1 MQTGVLYGLWGCAI
15 TAFGFAF
22 GGVVDFL
29 GARRRFDKVVHLAL
43 VSIETQVST
52 PSATESFGHAFR
64 GQENAVYSLYLDR
77 LWQVKVSLSCIAS

>member
-29 GARRRFDKVVHLAL
+29 GELL
-43 VSIETQVST
+43 
-52 PSATESFGHAFR
+52 
-64 GQENAVYSLYLDR
+64 
-77 LWQVKVSLSCIAS
+77 SLSLAHRLAQSVCAHKSICTQHSLQAIIAGVKKTLAVAFTLTGSGR

>member
-29 GARRRFDKVVHLAL
+29 GELL
-43 VSIETQVST
+43 
-52 PSATESFGHAFR
+52 
-64 GQENAVYSLYLDR
+64 
-77 LWQVKVSLSCIAS
+77 SLSWICLHKDYAHTSMYAHDIHSQSILQG

>member
-29 GARRRFDKVVHLAL
+29 G
-43 VSIETQVST
+43 
-52 PSATESFGHAFR
+52 
-64 GQENAVYSLYLDR
+64 ENAQFYRSPGRLSSLHEAYAQPTVMQL
-77 LWQVKVSLSCIAS
+77 LQG

>member
-29 GARRRFDKVVHLAL
+29 GELLSLSWCTGLQKAYVL
-43 VSIETQVST
+43 T
-52 PSATESFGHAFR
+52 
-64 GQENAVYSLYLDR
+64 SLYVQNIHSKQPL
-77 LWQVKVSLSCIAS
+77 QG